1 MKTLIKCL
9 AFSLVVSSAAGQVV
23 ADLSYRF
30 QNPNPAFKS
39 GTGPLIYMDSA
50 HLNAHTAEGSYKP
63 FVRLLIDDGY
73 RVQTVAATIRGDV
86 LTPCR
91 VLVIANAQTETD
103 MKDRSYP
110 HSSAFSRDEINALI
124 AWIRDGG
131 SLLLIADHVPFSGAV
146 SDLTTLLGVQFTDA
160 FVGPNE
166 GLTSGNVVF
175 GAVDEMLWREFSVR
189 AKAPFEQLQRFLAD
203 PGKLGSHPIIKGR
216 SDQERISAV
225 VSFAGSAFYPSTKIE
240 PLLVLGPRAAAL
252 IPLRWNSPDSK
263 PDEQPLFPVGGWLQG
278 GALRLGQGRA
288 VILGEA
294 GMCTAQVAGPDKI
307 PVGMNSSFAPQNA
320 QFCLNVVHWL
330 SGLLD

>member
-9 AFSLVVSSAAGQVV
+9 VFSLFANYAAGQIT

-30 QNPNPAFKS
+30 QNPNPAYKS
-39 GTGPLIYMDSA
+39 GTGPMIYIDSA
-50 HLNAHTAEGSYKP
+50 HFNSHTAEGSYKP
-63 FVRLLIDDGY
+63 FAQLLMDDGY
-73 RVQTVAATIRGDV
+73 RVQALATTIRGDA
-86 LTPCR
+86 LTSCR

-103 MKDRSYP
+103 VKDRSYP
-110 HSSAFSRDEINALI
+110 HSSALSRDEINALI
-124 AWIRDGG
+124 AWIRGGG
-131 SLLLIADHVPFSGAV
+131 SLLLIADHAPFSSAT
-146 SDLTTLLGVQFTDA
+146 SDLATLLGVQFING

-175 GAVDEMLWREFSVR
+175 GAVDEKLWREFSAEV
-189 AKAPFEQLQRFLAD
+189 KVPFEQLQRFLAD

-240 PLLVLGPRAAAL
+240 PILILGSRAAAL
-252 IPLRWNSPDSK
+252 IPLRWNSPNST
-263 PDEQPLFPVGGWLQG
+263 PEEQPLIPVGGWLQG
-278 GALRLGQGRA
+278 GAVRLGQGRA
-288 VILGEA
+288 VILSEA
-294 GMCTAQVAGPDKI
+294 GMCTALAVGADKI
-307 PVGMNSSFAPQNA
+307 RVGMNSSFAPQNA